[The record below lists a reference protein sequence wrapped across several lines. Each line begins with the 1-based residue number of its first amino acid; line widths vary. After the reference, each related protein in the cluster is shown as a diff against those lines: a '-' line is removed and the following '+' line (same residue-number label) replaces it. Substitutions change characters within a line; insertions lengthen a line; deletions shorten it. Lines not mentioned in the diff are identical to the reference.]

1 MFFWHPV
8 KMDEPNN
15 SPRRIVPSGSVAR
28 VRHPFAVIVCPLPVG
43 VPAKIGLNP
52 LSGDNPPST
61 TCWYPGKAPHHVL
74 PFRFPPLV
82 NRHISCNTLCYSEFL
97 QIARYTC
104 GNLAAANVPQNALS
118 PWCVFHMP
126 SQVNRPNPCN
136 HLCSSAFMQIDRF
149 TCGNTPAGNAHNF
162 RGFRDK

>member
-15 SPRRIVPSGSVAR
+15 SPRRIVPSGSVAM

-74 PFRFPPLV
+74 PFRFTPQV
-82 NRHISCNTLCYSEFL
+82 NRHKPSNTLDFKTFTLSAQF
-97 QIARYTC
+97 TC
-104 GNLAAANVPQNALS
+104 AGLPTDNALQKCLS
-118 PWCVFHMP
+118 SRSVQHTPP
-126 SQVNRPNPCN
+126 QVNRPNLCN
-136 HLCSSAFMQIDRF
+136 HLYPS
-149 TCGNTPAGNAHNF
+149 TLP
-162 RGFRDK
+162 